1 MMTNWLTATS
11 TIDPS
16 RSGPARNSRASTQPT
31 QKTPEKMNQP
41 AVDPIQD
48 DRRKGVRRTV
58 TICVLVVLVFFLI
71 SFVQI
76 VLMK

>member
-1 MMTNWLTATS
+1 MTQQRTRSAA
-11 TIDPS
+11 IDPVS
-16 RSGPARNSRASTQPT
+16 
-31 QKTPEKMNQP
+31 
-41 AVDPIQD
+41 D

-58 TICVLVVLVFFLI
+58 TITAAIALAFFLV

>member
-1 MMTNWLTATS
+1 MTQHKASSATAEPVS
-11 TIDPS
+11 
-16 RSGPARNSRASTQPT
+16 
-31 QKTPEKMNQP
+31 
-41 AVDPIQD
+41 D

-58 TICVLVVLVFFLI
+58 TITVAIAAAFFLV

>member
-1 MMTNWLTATS
+1 MQM
-11 TIDPS
+11 
-16 RSGPARNSRASTQPT
+16 
-31 QKTPEKMNQP
+31 TPEKMNQP
-41 AVDPIQD
+41 AIDTVDD

-58 TICVLVVLVFFLI
+58 TICVVVVLVFFLI

>member
-1 MMTNWLTATS
+1 M
-11 TIDPS
+11 
-16 RSGPARNSRASTQPT
+16 TQP
-31 QKTPEKMNQP
+31 KMPHPVTDQ
-41 AVDPIQD
+41 VDD

-58 TICVLVVLVFFLI
+58 TILVVIVAAFFLV

>member
-1 MMTNWLTATS
+1 MMTNWHMATS
-11 TIDPS
+11 TIDADVTRPM
-16 RSGPARNSRASTQPT
+16 TQQESDRT
-31 QKTPEKMNQP
+31 SE
-41 AVDPIQD
+41 

-58 TICVLVVLVFFLI
+58 TILVLIVAAFFLV

>member
-1 MMTNWLTATS
+1 MMTSWHTATS
-11 TIDPS
+11 TIDADVT
-16 RSGPARNSRASTQPT
+16 GPMTQHESDRT
-31 QKTPEKMNQP
+31 SE
-41 AVDPIQD
+41 

-58 TICVLVVLVFFLI
+58 TILVLIVAAFFLV

>member
-1 MMTNWLTATS
+1 MATS
-11 TIDPS
+11 TIDPDVT
-16 RSGPARNSRASTQPT
+16 RPMTQR
-31 QKTPEKMNQP
+31 K
-41 AVDPIQD
+41 VDRTSD

-58 TICVLVVLVFFLI
+58 TILVLIVAAFFLV

>member
-1 MMTNWLTATS
+1 MTAL
-11 TIDPS
+11 
-16 RSGPARNSRASTQPT
+16 
-31 QKTPEKMNQP
+31 KMNQP
-41 AVDPIQD
+41 AIDPTHD

-58 TICVLVVLVFFLI
+58 TICMVVVAAFFLV

>member
-1 MMTNWLTATS
+1 MTQQKM
-11 TIDPS
+11 D
-16 RSGPARNSRASTQPT
+16 RSS
-31 QKTPEKMNQP
+31 E
-41 AVDPIQD
+41 

-58 TICVLVVLVFFLI
+58 TILVLIVAAFFLV

>member
-1 MMTNWLTATS
+1 MT
-11 TIDPS
+11 
-16 RSGPARNSRASTQPT
+16 Q
-31 QKTPEKMNQP
+31 QKMDRMTREQ
-41 AVDPIQD
+41 VGD

-58 TICVLVVLVFFLI
+58 TILVMIVTAFFLV

>member
-1 MMTNWLTATS
+1 MTQRNLDRTS
-11 TIDPS
+11 
-16 RSGPARNSRASTQPT
+16 
-31 QKTPEKMNQP
+31 E
-41 AVDPIQD
+41 

-58 TICVLVVLVFFLI
+58 TILVVIVAAFFLV